1 MVRVRVRLGLGIYL
15 FLSVKALGEEELHRV
30 ATSVG
35 MKPGHAGK
43 LAMQIKGLC
52 HDHQGSDGGAR
63 DEGSAAVAV
72 VDEAEGLQLH
82 LSASAS
88 SGYKGVSSIASG
100 RWQARIRCGHNH
112 HNPLTLGTFDTAV
125 EAAVAYAHA
134 VNEGSA

>member
-52 HDHQGSDGGAR
+52 HDHQGSGGGAR
-63 DEGSAAVAV
+63 GEGSAAVAV

-134 VNEGSA
+134 ANEGSA